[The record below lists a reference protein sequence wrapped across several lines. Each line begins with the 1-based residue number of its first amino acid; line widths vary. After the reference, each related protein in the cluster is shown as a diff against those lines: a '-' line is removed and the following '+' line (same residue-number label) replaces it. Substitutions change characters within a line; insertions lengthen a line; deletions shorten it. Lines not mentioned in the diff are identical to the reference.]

1 MRLFKPMILL
11 LALGTLLLACIPT
24 ASASVV
30 CSPDNQGNGRSVF
43 VAGNP
48 DLYPVEYFN
57 EKTGCYEGVLPRLY
71 ERISNETGIDFTYI
85 YSSSENRQA
94 YLAKNGQ
101 VDMVSAYVAGSAPG
115 SYVPEDRT
123 MLRFTHEGVDY
134 TVAIGFTENCD
145 VTAREK
151 IRAYLEEMTEGDL
164 TALTV
169 SFVMEQKRAAR
180 NVLQYWIALAVAVL
194 LILAVLWIRAR
205 RKRKKSE
212 RLRSQI
218 HEKTGLFTHRY
229 LEDFLDNTLPGE
241 LRERYAAAHISIDY
255 GNLLKYYGKDN
266 ADRLEIWIA
275 SRLLEFCDEREI
287 AAYVDDVSFV
297 VLYQEPTEEAIRER
311 LEALVALLN
320 KDNGILTE
328 DYKITVR
335 AGGYRL
341 RRQKDASARVCSI
354 ADEAYRRAEEL
365 EVNCFFADTAFIKL
379 VERREQL
386 QRETVQAVKKGQ
398 ILYYMQYVVDL
409 KKNCVYGAEALSR
422 WEHPREGL
430 LSPGVYIGLMQH
442 AKVIGVLDYYMFEH
456 SCQQLERWE
465 SEGLTDFCVS
475 CNFDRLTVGTSDF
488 YERILEIASKYR
500 FNRNH
505 MILEIT
511 EDTFV
516 YNRGNACKNTKLLS
530 DAGFSLA
537 LDDFGS
543 GYASFRNLI
552 EYHVT
557 HLKLD
562 RSMLSLL
569 DTPDGVTLLNGI
581 ITAAHSLGVTVL
593 MEGVETPEQLER
605 VRAMDVDLVQGFIF
619 SRVIPQIELGRVRKR
634 LEKRLASGVLP
645 DGAFTFADV
654 NPDAPEDNVYEDDDD
669 ESGANGVRYR
679 WSFTARLHRAPQ
691 EIADYYTQL
700 KNQLLRYKKVRSRV
714 SWSCDTI
721 SHRRAPIVKFVM
733 RQKSLLVY
741 LALNP
746 AEFEETKY
754 FFTDA
759 SEKKKYEQVPLR
771 LKIRGARGFKHA
783 AELIEIL
790 AQRLELQELASFE
803 PQDYALPLKSVEELI
818 QEGLIK
824 VNDRA
829 LAVLTEDAL
838 AIPAPPA
845 TDSDAKLFALS
856 ESEQHYLSNEE
867 NIMENTVIIKK
878 DEIMQ
883 ENEAQVFTQYR
894 WSFMARLHQAPREIA
909 AYYTE
914 IKNAFLSY
922 KKVKSR
928 ISWSCDTI
936 NAGRD
941 QLAKMVIT
949 TKTLYVYLALD
960 PASFVDSKYFFRDF
974 SDTKKYEKVPMRIKV
989 RSERGVRHVIELIE
1003 KMAELYNLTLAKNY
1017 EAQEFALPYKSFEE
1031 LLSLELI
1038 KKVEARADES
1048 DDPDA
1053 LAAAVILEEPV
1064 VEEPAIEEP
1073 VVEEPAVEE
1082 PVVEEPVAEEPAVE
1096 EPVVEEEPQ
1105 MPVPTAVVE
1114 ETPAEKLQNAELV
1127 DAETIHV
1134 AFLERLCRQF
1144 DADELNAHVK
1154 IVYKKKREKKTSIF
1168 DIIMRRNR
1176 S

>member
-1 MRLFKPMILL
+1 MNMRLFKPMILL
-11 LALGTLLLACIPT
+11 LALGMLLFACIPS
-24 ASASVV
+24 AYASVSYV
-30 CSPDNQGNGRSVF
+30 PDNRGDGRSVF

-57 EKTGCYEGVLPRLY
+57 EKTGRYDGVLPRLY
-71 ERISNETGIDFTYI
+71 ERISDETGIDFTYI
-85 YSSSENRQA
+85 YSSTENRQA

-101 VDMVSAYVAGSAPG
+101 VDMVSAYVLGSEPG
-115 SYVPEDRT
+115 AYLPEDRT
-123 MLRFTHEGVDY
+123 MLHFTHEGVDY

-145 VTAREK
+145 AAAREK
-151 IRAYLEEMTEGDL
+151 IRSYLAGMTEGDL

-169 SFVMEQKRAAR
+169 SFVMDQERAS
-180 NVLQYWIALAVAVL
+180 NSLLQYVIALAVAVL
-194 LILAVLWIRAR
+194 LIIAVLLIRAR
-205 RKRKKSE
+205 RKHKKSE
-212 RLRSQI
+212 RLRSRL
-218 HEKTGLFTHRY
+218 HEKTGLFTYRY
-229 LEDFLDNTLPGE
+229 LEDFLDNTLPAE
-241 LRERYAAAHISIDY
+241 LRERYAAARISIDY

-266 ADRLEIWIA
+266 ADLLEGWIA
-275 SRLLEFCDEREI
+275 AHLLEFCDEREI
-287 AAYVDDVSFV
+287 AAYADDVSFV
-297 VLYQEPTEEAIRER
+297 VLYQAATEETIRER
-311 LEALVALLN
+311 LETLVARLN
-320 KDNGILTE
+320 QENGILTE
-328 DYKITVR
+328 DYKITIR
-335 AGGYRL
+335 AGGYHL
-341 RRQKDASARVCSI
+341 RRQKDSASRVCNI
-354 ADEAYRRAEEL
+354 ANEAYHRAEEL
-365 EVNCFFADTAFIKL
+365 EANCFFADAAFIKL

-386 QRETVQAVKKGQ
+386 QRETVQAVKKNQ

-409 KKNCVYGAEALSR
+409 KKNCIYGAEALSR

-430 LSPGVYIGLMQH
+430 LTPGVYIGLMQH
-442 AKVIGVLDYYMFEH
+442 AKVIGVLDYYMFER

-465 SEGLTDFCVS
+465 RDGLTDFCVS
-475 CNFDRLTVGTSDF
+475 CNFDRLTVGASDF
-488 YERILEIASKYR
+488 YDRILEIASKYQ

-562 RSMLSLL
+562 RSMLSLM

-605 VRAMDVDLVQGFIF
+605 VRAMDVDLIQGFIF

-634 LEKRLASGVLP
+634 LEARLAGGALP

-654 NPDAPEDNVYEDDDD
+654 NPDAPEDNVYEDDED

-679 WSFTARLHRAPQ
+679 WSFTARLHRAPE
-691 EIADYYTQL
+691 EIAGYYTQL

-714 SWSCDTI
+714 SWSCDTV

-746 AEFEETKY
+746 TEFEETKY

-759 SEKKKYEQVPLR
+759 SEKKKYEQVPMR

-783 AELIEIL
+783 SELIDLL
-790 AQRLELQELASFE
+790 AERLELQELASFE
-803 PQDYALPLKSVEELI
+803 PRDYALPLKSVEELI

-829 LAVLTEDAL
+829 LAGLTEEAL
-838 AIPAPPA
+838 EAPVPLTLSIPEPNN
-845 TDSDAKLFALS
+845 
-856 ESEQHYLSNEE
+856 QSNEE
-867 NIMENTVIIKK
+867 NIMENDVIIKK
-878 DEIMQ
+878 DEILQ
-883 ENEAQVFTQYR
+883 EDEAQVFTQYR
-894 WSFMARLHQAPREIA
+894 WSFTARLHQAPEEIA
-909 AYYTE
+909 SYYTE
-914 IKNAFLSY
+914 IKNAFLAY

-989 RSERGVRHVIELIE
+989 RSERGMRHVLELIE
-1003 KMAELYNLTLAKNY
+1003 KMAELYELTLSKKFEPQNY
-1017 EAQEFALPYKSFEE
+1017 ALPYKSFEE

-1038 KKVEARADES
+1038 KKVEARAGES

-1053 LAAAVILEEPV
+1053 LAAAVILEEP
-1064 VEEPAIEEP
+1064 I
-1073 VVEEPAVEE
+1073 VEEPAVEE
-1082 PVVEEPVAEEPAVE
+1082 PIVEEPTVEEPTVEEPAVE
-1096 EPVVEEEPQ
+1096 EPAEEPPVEEEAPKEPAP
-1105 MPVPTAVVE
+1105 MVVVE
-1114 ETPAEKLQNAELV
+1114 ETPAEQLQNAELV